1 MVTLHTSLSTIL
13 VVGDDVEERS
23 HIAGSIFGLGLGIVQ
38 AGTDAALRAVMEHQP
53 DLVIL
58 GTARTSGSRDVIRSL
73 GAVCTVPVLRYEGPD
88 VASQAGWPAAGAAPV
103 GRRGVRSKGVYR
115 DDFLTVDI
123 VNRTVWAED
132 QGEISLTRREF
143 DLLAAFVQHP
153 NQLLTSGQIL
163 EMVWGGC
170 HGRRFAPGDDLCR
183 LSPAAAQSGCAP
195 RGADPHA
202 PRDRLRV
209 LDPLAQEARPLRPKV
224 IGGLGREAVLA
235 PRQGLVALAQVRV
248 EHDPKLAARLRDS
261 LGCESEPLEVRGEVF
276 LMRAGRLGDLL
287 PDELRVTHDHGCAL
301 QETLHDGVG
310 DLDEI
315 AVSRELQAVSRV

>member
-1 MVTLHTSLSTIL
+1 MATLHTSLSTIL

-163 EMVWGGC
+163 EMVWGGDATGDAS
-170 HGRRFAPGDDLCR
+170 HRVTIYVGYLRRR
-183 LSPAAAQSGCAP
+183 LNPAAP
-195 RGADPHA
+195 REVPILTRRGIGYEYST
-202 PRDRLRV
+202 RSLRKRGRY
-209 LDPLAQEARPLRPKV
+209 ARR
-224 IGGLGREAVLA
+224 
-235 PRQGLVALAQVRV
+235 
-248 EHDPKLAARLRDS
+248 
-261 LGCESEPLEVRGEVF
+261 
-276 LMRAGRLGDLL
+276 
-287 PDELRVTHDHGCAL
+287 
-301 QETLHDGVG
+301 
-310 DLDEI
+310 
-315 AVSRELQAVSRV
+315 